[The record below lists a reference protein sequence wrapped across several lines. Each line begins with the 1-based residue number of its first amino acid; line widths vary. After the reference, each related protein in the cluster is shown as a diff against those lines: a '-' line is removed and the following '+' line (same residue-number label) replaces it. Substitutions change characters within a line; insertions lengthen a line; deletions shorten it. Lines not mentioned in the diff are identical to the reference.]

1 MTSSI
6 PIEYPTLD
14 LNDKKSIEKF
24 RHPYIRS
31 EHRSRFPEIL
41 HYACHYC
48 CDFLL
53 CSVVENVTPA
63 ETHSDCGVLTPI
75 GYIPSFA
82 HSTTS
87 RPLWLLRLLTQEE
100 TDIAWIIREHG
111 AVINPI
117 ALEQISHFNVLTV
130 VQSNHE
136 SEGMKHILL
145 RTLLKS
151 TESISLRSG
160 AKLTEAASSASV
172 LQTNELDEESE
183 PESTESEEFFEQ
195 LVKDRKELNDWTFL
209 RRIVQHWA
217 ETAKDQTYKA
227 DSKRR
232 IDNNRLIRVKS
243 AWLDNLRCACS
254 VMKQIKVAEQ
264 MMKSLRNKWMT
275 VQMFDLW
282 DETSYSEHEAK
293 MAKLVN
299 SPTVE
304 QEGPRQPMTE
314 TERIEARQAL
324 QTRSSER
331 YDKIVLTHSFGSWV
345 VCLAIRARLTRIKE
359 QRSKSAVRKGLAY
372 GCLSSISKSV

>member
-1 MTSSI
+1 MDQG
-6 PIEYPTLD
+6 L
-14 LNDKKSIEKF
+14 
-24 RHPYIRS
+24 
-31 EHRSRFPEIL
+31 
-41 HYACHYC
+41 
-48 CDFLL
+48 
-53 CSVVENVTPA
+53 
-63 ETHSDCGVLTPI
+63 
-75 GYIPSFA
+75 
-82 HSTTS
+82 
-87 RPLWLLRLLTQEE
+87 
-100 TDIAWIIREHG
+100 
-111 AVINPI
+111 
-117 ALEQISHFNVLTV
+117 
-130 VQSNHE
+130 
-136 SEGMKHILL
+136 
-145 RTLLKS
+145 
-151 TESISLRSG
+151 
-160 AKLTEAASSASV
+160 KLTEAASSANV

-183 PESTESEEFFEQ
+183 PEPKESEEFFEQ
-195 LVKDRKELNDWTFL
+195 LVKDRKELNDWAFL
-209 RRIVQHWA
+209 RRIVQNWA

-232 IDNNRLIRVKS
+232 IDNNRFIRVKS